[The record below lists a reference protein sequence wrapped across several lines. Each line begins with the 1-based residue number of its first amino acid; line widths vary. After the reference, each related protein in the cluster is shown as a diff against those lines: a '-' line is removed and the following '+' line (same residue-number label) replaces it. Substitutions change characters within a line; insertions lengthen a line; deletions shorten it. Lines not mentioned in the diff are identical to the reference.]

1 VLVCAGVMKIKT
13 AVFVGSSTAYTQCPQ
28 TSRPELALMG
38 RSNVGKSSLI
48 NMLLGRKHLAKISSR
63 PGKTQL
69 INHFLINDAW
79 HLVDL
84 PGYGWAQAGKVQRQ
98 QWEKM
103 VRAYLLHRKQ
113 LSFVLVLVDARHQP
127 QKLDLAMINWLGE
140 HQIPFFI
147 LLTKADKDSK
157 QQVSKNLTTLR
168 RVLSNDW
175 EEHLQVF
182 VTSSRDRTGR
192 EELLHCIQHEL
203 DMYNNA

>member
-1 VLVCAGVMKIKT
+1 MLVCAGVMKIKT

>member
-1 VLVCAGVMKIKT
+1 M
-13 AVFVGSSTAYTQCPQ
+13 
-28 TSRPELALMG
+28 PELAFIG

-48 NMLLGRKHLAKISSR
+48 NMLLGRKQLAKISSR

-69 INHFLINDAW
+69 INHFLVNDTW
-79 HLVDL
+79 HFVDL
-84 PGYGWAQAGKVQRQ
+84 PGYGWAQAGKTKRQ
-98 QWEKM
+98 QWAKM
-103 VRAYLLHRKQ
+103 VKAYFLNRKQ

-127 QKLDLAMINWLGE
+127 QDLDIVLINWLGE

-147 LLTKADKDSK
+147 LLTKADKNSK
-157 QQVSKNLTTLR
+157 QQVSKNLAMLR

-175 EEHLQVF
+175 KVLPRVF

-203 DMYNNA
+203 GKYSA